1 MLSSNIA
8 LKVVRVQRETE
19 IAIIGAGPAGA
30 FTALNLAKL
39 GLAQKVA
46 VFEEHDIV
54 GRPSHCAGHLNIKS
68 LNKLGI
74 RLPEKI
80 IENRIRGARFYSPNG
95 LSFEVKR
102 ESPLTLVVNRELFD
116 QMIAREAEKLGVMF
130 RLKCRVRQLLVEA
143 GKVDGLIVR
152 NRDKDEDE
160 VIHSKV
166 VVDAEGC
173 PATLLKKAGFP
184 CLSPKSYVYGGQA
197 EIDEISDVELDM
209 VEVYLGRK
217 FAPGFF
223 AWIIPRQDGT
233 AKVGLAVKYGNP
245 KRHLL
250 NFIRKHPIAS
260 KKLHKSRIVS
270 LSFHPIPLG
279 GPISKTYG
287 NGLLVVGDAAS
298 QVKPTTGGGVITGM
312 ICAEIAAKTILKALN
327 LNDFSE
333 RVLAEYQRAW
343 MRRLGFEFKVMLRL
357 RKMLDRLSDRRVDK
371 LFEFCI
377 KTGLNETLEKVGDVD
392 WQGRTLLRAALN
404 PKGLI
409 PLLYLVWSAL
419 TEGELSAWQSSNIN
433 K

>member
-1 MLSSNIA
+1 M
-8 LKVVRVQRETE
+8 VRVQRETE

-74 RLPEKI
+74 RLPEKV

-102 ESPLTLVVNRELFD
+102 ESHVTLVVNRELFD

-130 RLKCRVRQLLVEA
+130 RLNCRVRQLLVEA
-143 GKVDGLIVR
+143 GKVDGLIIR

-160 VIHSKV
+160 VVCSKV

-209 VEVYLGRK
+209 VEVYLRRK

-260 KKLHKSRIVS
+260 KKLHKSHLVS

-343 MRRLGFEFKVMLRL
+343 THKLGFEFKVMLRL
-357 RKMLDRLSDRRVDK
+357 RKMLDRLSDRRIDK

-419 TEGELSAWQSSNIN
+419 TEGEPSAWQSSNIN

>member
-1 MLSSNIA
+1 M
-8 LKVVRVQRETE
+8 VRVQRETE
-19 IAIIGAGPAGA
+19 IAIVGAGPAGA

-46 VFEEHDIV
+46 VFEEHDVV

-74 RLPEKI
+74 RLPEKV

-102 ESPLTLVVNRELFD
+102 ESPVTLVVNRELFD

-130 RLKCRVRQLLVEA
+130 HLNCRVRQLLVEA
-143 GKVDGLIVR
+143 GKVDGLILR

-160 VIHSKV
+160 VVRSKV

-233 AKVGLAVKYGNP
+233 AKVGLAVKYRNP

-260 KKLHKSRIVS
+260 KKLHKSHLVS

-287 NGLLVVGDAAS
+287 DGLLVVGDAAS

-312 ICAEIAAKTILKALN
+312 ICAKIAAKTILKVLN

-343 MRRLGFEFKVMLRL
+343 TRKLGFEFKVMLRL
-357 RKMLDRLSDRRVDK
+357 RKILDRLSDRRVDK

-409 PLLYLVWSAL
+409 SLLYLVWSAL
-419 TEGELSAWQSSNIN
+419 TEGELSAWQNSNIN
-433 K
+433 R

>member
-1 MLSSNIA
+1 M
-8 LKVVRVQRETE
+8 VRVQREAE
-19 IAIIGAGPAGA
+19 IAIVGAGPAGA

-46 VFEEHDIV
+46 VFEEHDLV

-74 RLPEKI
+74 RLPEKV

-102 ESPLTLVVNRELFD
+102 ESPVTLVVNRELFD

-130 RLKCRVRQLLVEA
+130 RLKCRVRQLMVEA
-143 GKVDGLIVR
+143 GKVDGLILHD
-152 NRDKDEDE
+152 RDKDEDE
-160 VIHSKV
+160 VVCSKV

-250 NFIRKHPIAS
+250 NFICKHPIAS
-260 KKLHKSRIVS
+260 KKLHKSHVVS

-279 GPISKTYG
+279 GPIPKTYG

-333 RVLAEYQRAW
+333 RVLAEYQKAW
-343 MRRLGFEFKVMLRL
+343 TRRLGFEFKVMLRL
-357 RKMLDRLSDRRVDK
+357 RKMLDRLSDRRIDK

-377 KTGLNETLEKVGDVD
+377 KTGLNETLEKVGDID

-419 TEGELSAWQSSNIN
+419 TEGELSAWQNSNIN
-433 K
+433 R

>member
-1 MLSSNIA
+1 M
-8 LKVVRVQRETE
+8 VRVQRETE

-74 RLPEKI
+74 RLPEKV

-102 ESPLTLVVNRELFD
+102 ESPVTLVVNRELFD

-130 RLKCRVRQLLVEA
+130 RLNCRVRQLLVEA
-143 GKVDGLIVR
+143 GKVDGLILHD
-152 NRDKDEDE
+152 RDKDEDE
-160 VIHSKV
+160 VVCSKV

-343 MRRLGFEFKVMLRL
+343 TRRLGFEFKVMLRL
-357 RKMLDRLSDRRVDK
+357 RKMLDRLSDRRIDK

-419 TEGELSAWQSSNIN
+419 TEGELSAWQNSNIN
-433 K
+433 R